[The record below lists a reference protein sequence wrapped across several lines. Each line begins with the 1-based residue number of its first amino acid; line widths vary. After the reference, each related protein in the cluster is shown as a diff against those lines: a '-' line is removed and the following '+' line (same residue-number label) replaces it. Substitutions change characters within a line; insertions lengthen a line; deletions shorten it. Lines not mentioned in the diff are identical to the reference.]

1 MESFVHFSGR
11 PLEELLDELREEER
25 KKMEAEAAVE
35 SPSVDKTESDIKD
48 NPDPLKDDEDKIKD
62 SRDSGLDSS
71 DDTPVH

>member
-1 MESFVHFSGR
+1 
-11 PLEELLDELREEER
+11 
-25 KKMEAEAAVE
+25 MEAEAAVE
-35 SPSVDKTESDIKD
+35 NPSVDKTESDIKD